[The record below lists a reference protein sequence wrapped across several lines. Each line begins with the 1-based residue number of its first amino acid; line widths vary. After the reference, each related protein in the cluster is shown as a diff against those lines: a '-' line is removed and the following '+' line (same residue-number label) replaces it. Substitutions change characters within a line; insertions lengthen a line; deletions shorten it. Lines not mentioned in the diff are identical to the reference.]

1 MRALERHHQ
10 KQKPK
15 EREGGEGERGSGG
28 ERNKTQEEGWKEKEG
43 RKNETPETKCKG
55 ETIAPRRWRR
65 RRRRRLLKCSLKLL
79 KWEPMK
85 LALEPRPLFHRYQT
99 NRQLLSNQPTTA
111 FYLMKLANIKFS
123 SLAANK
129 LRSIESISYSFQH
142 YALRR
147 PVFLLSTS
155 SDHMQP
161 SSANYCLSM
170 REAWPSHPHRF
181 CSPHYGDWRLLKN
194 FSISR
199 RALQLRLE

>member
-1 MRALERHHQ
+1 
-10 KQKPK
+10 
-15 EREGGEGERGSGG
+15 
-28 ERNKTQEEGWKEKEG
+28 
-43 RKNETPETKCKG
+43 
-55 ETIAPRRWRR
+55 
-65 RRRRRLLKCSLKLL
+65 
-79 KWEPMK
+79 MK

-111 FYLMKLANIKFS
+111 FYLMKLANMKFS

-170 REAWPSHPHRF
+170 R
-181 CSPHYGDWRLLKN
+181 G
-194 FSISR
+194 R
-199 RALQLRLE
+199 RGPAAAAASARRNKKITEETFLALQLSWFGTQVGKLKLGTRRGDSCLWCSINWSTVSYTTVHIM